1 MSYRIEYDWVAIRLP
16 KERIE
21 SAYEDHFIL
30 ASLGGDNN
38 VYRSDG
44 KRPRRWSCMALGMSW
59 QVMQTVVEF
68 AAACEGG
75 SLKPHGRWMKPE
87 AYITRLRRVV
97 ADAVSLEEA
106 RNRGVRVSLCID
118 IDTQKMRDRYDAE
131 CLSKFRE
138 NRTGLDLNGS
148 GDGIERFILSIDD
161 DADLSAFV
169 RYHWLS
175 DSKSLWRKI
184 EVGGRGEM

>member
-1 MSYRIEYDWVAIRLP
+1 M
-16 KERIE
+16 
-21 SAYEDHFIL
+21 
-30 ASLGGDNN
+30 
-38 VYRSDG
+38 
-44 KRPRRWSCMALGMSW
+44 
-59 QVMQTVVEF
+59 
-68 AAACEGG
+68 
-75 SLKPHGRWMKPE
+75 
-87 AYITRLRRVV
+87 V

-131 CLSKFRE
+131 CLAKFRE
-138 NRTGLDLNGS
+138 NRTGLALNGS

>member
-59 QVMQTVVEF
+59 QV
-68 AAACEGG
+68 
-75 SLKPHGRWMKPE
+75 SLRPPAKADRSSPM
-87 AYITRLRRVV
+87 V
-97 ADAVSLEEA
+97 A
-106 RNRGVRVSLCID
+106 G
-118 IDTQKMRDRYDAE
+118 
-131 CLSKFRE
+131 
-138 NRTGLDLNGS
+138 
-148 GDGIERFILSIDD
+148 
-161 DADLSAFV
+161 
-169 RYHWLS
+169 
-175 DSKSLWRKI
+175 
-184 EVGGRGEM
+184 

>member
-38 VYRSDG
+38 VYRQDG
-44 KRPRRWSCMALGMSW
+44 KRPRLWSCMALGMSW

-87 AYITRLRRVV
+87 AYIARLRRVV
-97 ADAVSLEEA
+97 ADWPGLAP
-106 RNRGVRVSLCID
+106 
-118 IDTQKMRDRYDAE
+118 DR
-131 CLSKFRE
+131 LFE
-138 NRTGLDLNGS
+138 NRDLQPTA
-148 GDGIERFILSIDD
+148 DLRAV
-161 DADLSAFV
+161 DADRVLRRRPAGH
-169 RYHWLS
+169 RRHRRAHDY
-175 DSKSLWRKI
+175 DRAR
-184 EVGGRGEM
+184 GRGCTRCRRAT